1 MKSYRIACTTRAGQ
15 YIETQTSA
23 TNMTGAIET
32 FIYELALTH
41 QVLMSE
47 DVVELDM
54 TEVQGC

>member
-15 YIETQTSA
+15 YIETETSA
-23 TNMTGAIET
+23 TNMTSAIEA

-47 DVVELDM
+47 DVVELDL
-54 TEVQGC
+54 TELN